1 MLHQCLLNGTKQGHL
16 CLFDKPVC
24 MQGFSCSDNHRR
36 RQRKRIDECLLFL
49 ESFIVHLHKL
59 CIDASNA
66 VIGLTAGVHHKK
78 DAMIFLVMFFQS
90 GLHCKEFSCLHG
102 HLGTGKDAFF
112 PIIKNTQ
119 TYRIVRVEDSIDHVL
134 CRYVHTTSSISSVKY
149 RIGICLR
156 FAHWISCAMPSEILL
171 PNTHSWTHFV
181 RST

>member
-1 MLHQCLLNGTKQGHL
+1 
-16 CLFDKPVC
+16 

-59 CIDASNA
+59 CIDAGDA

-78 DAMIFLVMFFQS
+78 DAMIFLVMFFQR
-90 GLHCKEFSCLHG
+90 GLHCKEFSCFYRHF
-102 HLGTGKDAFF
+102 GTGKDAFF

-119 TYRIVRVEDSIDHVL
+119 TYGIIRMKDSIDNIL
-134 CRYVHTTSSISSVKY
+134 CRYIHTTSSISSVKY

-156 FAHWISCAMPSEILL
+156 FAHWISCVMPSEMLL
-171 PNTHSWTHFV
+171 PNTHNSTHLV
-181 RST
+181 NRT